1 MSSNNSL
8 IQRYNK
14 LPEWLRWVL
23 FLPISF
29 LFSII
34 LWFFMNSAGRYI
46 GAYEFVLAILHPTIV
61 QVLFLILIFYT
72 VPKSKLKWVIAF
84 IVLRSL
90 FLVFFIAQFI
100 LSLLGTEMI
109 YDWIFFKELIGEIL
123 TLFASI
129 VTYKELKKNI
139 FKIP

>member
-1 MSSNNSL
+1 MLNNDSL
-8 IQRYNK
+8 SQRYNK
-14 LPEWLRWVL
+14 LPEWLCWVL

-29 LFSII
+29 IFSII
-34 LWFFMNSAGRYI
+34 LWFFMGSAARFV
-46 GAYEFVLAILHPTIV
+46 GAYEFVLAILHPVIV
-61 QVLFLILIFYT
+61 QALFLVLIFYT

-84 IVLRSL
+84 IVFRTL
-90 FLVFFIAQFI
+90 FLVIFIAQPV

-139 FKIP
+139 

>member
-1 MSSNNSL
+1 MLNNNSL

-14 LPEWLRWVL
+14 LPEWLRWAL

-29 LFSII
+29 IFSII
-34 LWFFMNSAGRYI
+34 LWFFMNSAGRYV
-46 GAYEFVLAILHPTIV
+46 GAYGLVLDILHPVIV

-90 FLVFFIAQFI
+90 FLVF
-100 LSLLGTEMI
+100 LLLNPFSAFQEQ
-109 YDWIFFKELIGEIL
+109 K
-123 TLFASI
+123 
-129 VTYKELKKNI
+129 
-139 FKIP
+139 

>member
-1 MSSNNSL
+1 MLNNNSL
-8 IQRYNK
+8 SQRYNK

-29 LFSII
+29 VFSII

-46 GAYEFVLAILHPTIV
+46 GAYEFVLAILHPVIV
-61 QVLFLILIFYT
+61 QVLFLVLIFYT

-90 FLVFFIAQFI
+90 FLVFFIAQPI

-109 YDWIFFKELIGEIL
+109 YDWIFFKELIGEVL

-139 FKIP
+139 L